1 MHCRTLYNYNQWL
14 GDFFRWIVNRKSF
27 DSFLIFLLV
36 FRVQSY
42 RFRKQS
48 FFLLWVSIMFDFN
61 LLILI
66 LLCAEPDSNVQPFRP
81 PIGQSRNEVIWSGI
95 DWDETNVHEPS
106 KYDKILDIRRSAI
119 KWISEWLRIVHQ
131 NGARKYLL
139 RATSL
144 PLFYWSWLIE
154 SDFCA
159 FSILLH
165 SESVWVQSVTYHAV
179 TSHYA
184 GSGWFKL
191 DQL

>member
-61 LLILI
+61 ILILI
-66 LLCAEPDSNVQPFRP
+66 LLCAEPDSNVQPFLP
-81 PIGQSRNEVIWSGI
+81 QIGQSRNEVIWSGI

-131 NGARKYLL
+131 IWSKRSKKISSSGHVTSFVLL
-139 RATSL
+139 KLINWIRFLCLLYSSPFLVCLGSFHDISRSHL
-144 PLFYWSWLIE
+144 PLCWKWL
-154 SDFCA
+154 
-159 FSILLH
+159 
-165 SESVWVQSVTYHAV
+165 V
-179 TSHYA
+179 
-184 GSGWFKL
+184 
-191 DQL
+191 